1 MKFELNSLVKSLPK
15 LHISTFLNITN
26 TVESQ
31 ITLPRNHHG
40 ILTVSKKGE
49 NAFHVKYT
57 ASCKSKPKIKE
68 A

>member
-26 TVESQ
+26 TVE
-31 ITLPRNHHG
+31 ITLPRNHRG
-40 ILTVSKKGE
+40 ILTVLKKGE